1 MYFKNSGLFGLS
13 RWLTVIS
20 LITIVCVSDVLCE
33 EPSLQDE
40 KAPDSIDAII
50 ESRDE
55 LAYDPT
61 KHSIFPGFYR
71 QISSKLLEWEQ
82 KHGFEITVN
91 YDVLVQGLTGIEEDT
106 GGASGEIAL
115 RGRWLMF
122 GEKFNKPAYLSFRLR
137 NRHAYTDLPP
147 SKIGSEAG
155 LLWGTADGF
164 TDAGF
169 QIPDFYVDQELLHGN
184 LILRYGQFSIDKFV
198 DKHSLRNSKRYFL
211 NQAFAKNPTVNFP
224 NYGAGAVGTIKISD
238 RWDFVAGCSNIQGT
252 DQLKGEIDLSL
263 TSTAL
268 FMTLQSS
275 YSFNGFGGKSTQIK
289 AMGWYSD
296 KNREDDVRDGEGV
309 SVTLEHRG
317 LREGESY
324 VFRFASSDGKSTR
337 TKRILFLGYGREIND
352 FDHFGIG
359 LATGQSAASSKWQGV
374 MELYYQWQI
383 TKELL
388 ITPDFQLITG
398 IGEEG
403 NDLGFVM
410 GLRAGVVF

>member
-1 MYFKNSGLFGLS
+1 MKIYFYLS
-13 RWLTVIS
+13 RWFTAIFLVVVIF
-20 LITIVCVSDVLCE
+20 LSDVLCE
-33 EPSLQDE
+33 EPPLQEE

-55 LAYDPT
+55 LAYDRA
-61 KHSIFPGFYR
+61 KHSIFPEFYH
-71 QISSKLLEWEQ
+71 QVSSKLLEWEQ
-82 KHGFEITVN
+82 KHGLEITLS
-91 YDVLVQGLTGIEEDT
+91 YDVLVQGLTSVEEDT

-137 NRHAYTDLPP
+137 NRQAYTDIPP
-147 SKIGSEAG
+147 SKIGAEAG

-169 QIPDFYVDQELLHGN
+169 QVPDFYVDQEFLHGD

-211 NQAFAKNPTVNFP
+211 NQAFAKNPAVNFP
-224 NYGAGAVGTIKISD
+224 SYGAGAVGSLKIGD
-238 RWDFVAGCSNIQGT
+238 RWGFVSGISNIQGT

-275 YSFNGFGGKSTQIK
+275 YSFDGFAGKSTQIK
-289 AMGWYSD
+289 AMGWSSD
-296 KNREDDVRDGEGV
+296 QNREDDVRDGAGV

-317 LREGESY
+317 LREGENY
-324 VFRFASSDGKSTR
+324 VFRFASSDGKATG
-337 TKRILFLGYGREIND
+337 TKNILFLGYGREIND

-359 LATGQSAASSKWQGV
+359 LAAGQSTASSKWQGV
-374 MELYYQWQI
+374 MELYYRWQI

-398 IGEEG
+398 IGEEE
-403 NDLGFVM
+403 NDLGFVL

>member
-1 MYFKNSGLFGLS
+1 MKIHFYLFG
-13 RWLTVIS
+13 WLTVIF
-20 LITIVCVSDVLCE
+20 LVTVVFLSDVLCE

-40 KAPDSIDAII
+40 KAPDSIDVII
-50 ESRDE
+50 ENRDE

-61 KHSIFPGFYR
+61 KHSIFPEFYH
-71 QISSKLLEWEQ
+71 QLNSKLFEWER
-82 KHGFEITVN
+82 KHGLEITLN
-91 YDVLVQGLTGIEEDT
+91 YDVLVQGITSIEEAT

-122 GEKFNKPAYLSFRLR
+122 GEKFNGPAYLSFRLR
-137 NRHAYTDLPP
+137 NRQAYTDIPP
-147 SKIGSEAG
+147 SKIGSESG
-155 LLWGTADGF
+155 LLWSTADGF

-169 QIPDFYVDQELLHGN
+169 QVPDFYVDQELLKGD

-211 NQAFAKNPTVNFP
+211 NQAFAKNPAVNFP
-224 NYGAGAVGTIKISD
+224 KYGAGAVGTMKIGD
-238 RWDFVAGCSNIQGT
+238 RWGFVAGCSNIQGT
-252 DQLKGEIDLSL
+252 DQLKGEVDLSI

-275 YSFNGFGGKSTQIK
+275 YSFSGFGGKSAQIQ
-289 AMGWYSD
+289 AMGWYD
-296 KNREDDVRDGEGV
+296 DNNGEDEIKDGGGV

-317 LREGESY
+317 PREGENY
-324 VFRFASSDGKSTR
+324 VFRFTSSDGKATN
-337 TKRILFLGYGREIND
+337 TKNILFLGYGREIND

-359 LATGQSAASSKWQGV
+359 LAGGQSSESSKWQGV

-388 ITPDFQLITG
+388 ITPDFQLVTG
-398 IGEEG
+398 IGAEG

-410 GLRAGVVF
+410 GLRAGLVF

>member
-1 MYFKNSGLFGLS
+1 MKIHFYLS
-13 RWLTVIS
+13 RWLTVIF
-20 LITIVCVSDVLCE
+20 LVVVVFLSDVLCE
-33 EPSLQDE
+33 EPSIQDE

-61 KHSIFPGFYR
+61 KHSIFPQFYHPL
-71 QISSKLLEWEQ
+71 SSKLLEWEQ
-82 KHGFEITVN
+82 KHGLEITVN

-106 GGASGEIAL
+106 GGASGEVAL

-137 NRHAYTDLPP
+137 NRHAYTDRPP

-155 LLWGTADGF
+155 LLWSTADGF

-169 QIPDFYVDQELLHGN
+169 QVPDFYVDQELLKGD

-211 NQAFAKNPTVNFP
+211 NQAFAKNPAVNFP
-224 NYGAGAVGTIKISD
+224 SYGAGAVGSLKIGD
-238 RWDFVAGCSNIQGT
+238 RWGFVSGISNIQGT

-268 FMTLQSS
+268 FITLQSS
-275 YSFNGFGGKSTQIK
+275 YSFNGFGAKSAQIQV
-289 AMGWYSD
+289 MGWYSD
-296 KNREDDVRDGEGV
+296 KNREDDIRDGGGV
-309 SVTLEHRG
+309 SVTLEHKG
-317 LREGESY
+317 MREGENY
-324 VFRFASSDGKSTR
+324 VFRFASSDGKATR
-337 TKRILFLGYGREIND
+337 TKRILFLGYGREIKD

-359 LATGQSAASSKWQGV
+359 LAAGQSSAASKWQGV

-388 ITPDFQLITG
+388 ITPDFQLVTG